1 MFDII
6 IKSFM
11 AVLNLCKSSASYRG
25 QNIFFK
31 VKINNQT
38 LTNLN
43 MPKINILVKYSEL

>member
-1 MFDII
+1 MPEIVLDII

-11 AVLNLCKSSASYRG
+11 AVLNLCKSCAHYTG

-31 VKINNQT
+31 IKINNQT

-43 MPKINILVKYSEL
+43 MIRLK